1 MRYKWGKVVTLVVT
15 VCLLFSLSGCQNVSK
30 LGDRTSDT
38 ETEIV
43 VEKDT
48 ENGEAE
54 EIKEEGTEAEGTEAE
69 GTEVESTETE
79 VDGTPGQG
87 NGNGNG
93 GNGGNG
99 NGGNGKQ
106 QQQQK
111 RYVVDYETVD
121 ETLGTEAFK
130 YGVTRTGC
138 KTTCYNVYND
148 GTKECTG
155 ESTYY
160 TYDTSGYNATDD
172 DLRAESDANCGA
184 YMGYYQEVLNLVNAI
199 RAEAGVEPLTLD
211 TTLCCA
217 ASMRAIEMDYANY
230 FAHARADGREC
241 FSAIDYYGIGYW
253 SAGENIAAG
262 YSSPAS
268 VVEGWKNSP
277 GHYQNMVSPSF
288 TKLGV
293 GYSAAGTGYGY
304 NGYWVQL
311 FTD

>member
-38 ETEIV
+38 ETELAV
-43 VEKDT
+43 GKDP

-54 EIKEEGTEAEGTEAE
+54 ETEAEETETEKTETEGTEGEA
-69 GTEVESTETE
+69 TETE
-79 VDGTPGQG
+79 VDEAPVQG

-93 GNGGNG
+93 EK
-99 NGGNGKQ
+99 GKQ
-106 QQQQK
+106 QQ

-138 KTTCYNVYND
+138 KTTYYNVYND